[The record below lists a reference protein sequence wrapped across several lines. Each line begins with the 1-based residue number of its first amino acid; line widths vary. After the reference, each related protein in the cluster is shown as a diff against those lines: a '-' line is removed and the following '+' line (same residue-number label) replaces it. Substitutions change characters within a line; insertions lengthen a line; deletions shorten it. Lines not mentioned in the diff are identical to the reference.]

1 MTRES
6 NVEELKQEKNKILNE
21 INGLQ
26 EKIDPTAQRLLSLL
40 ETLKALEKQHSEFQ
54 LHCTLHNSK
63 LQSKINELEE
73 VEQNT
78 KVGKLSNSL
87 DHSLS
92 DSNERLDSVKK
103 ELASKLRAIMSL
115 KRSLDSVPSQAELI
129 QYELRLSELNTHIQG
144 KHCQTQKY
152 YATFN
157 TLLEIKELMLKETS
171 LLNSISSQFQNA
183 ITSPAGREKLIS
195 SMEGILQGTQQKLEK
210 VQLALESEM
219 EVREIRKAKY
229 VSTISEQRKCN
240 SLLKTLQVERAK
252 NERLCQQTSESAPS
266 GMREKL

>member
-40 ETLKALEKQHSEFQ
+40 ETLKALEKQHSE
-54 LHCTLHNSK
+54 LHCTLRNSK

-78 KVGKLSNSL
+78 KEGKLSNSF

-219 EVREIRKAKY
+219 EVREIRKAKF

-240 SLLKTLQVERAK
+240 ALLKTLQVERAK
-252 NERLCQQTSESAPS
+252 NESLCQQTSESAPS
-266 GMREKL
+266 GVQEKL

>member
-78 KVGKLSNSL
+78 KEGKLSNSL

-92 DSNERLDSVKK
+92 DSNERLDSAKK

-171 LLNSISSQFQNA
+171 LLNSISSQVGRNLFLPWREFCRELNRNWKKYNLHWNQRWKFVKFARPSMFQLFLN
-183 ITSPAGREKLIS
+183 K
-195 SMEGILQGTQQKLEK
+195 
-210 VQLALESEM
+210 
-219 EVREIRKAKY
+219 
-229 VSTISEQRKCN
+229 
-240 SLLKTLQVERAK
+240 
-252 NERLCQQTSESAPS
+252 ESAIPF
-266 GMREKL
+266 

>member
-1 MTRES
+1 MSFSIVVARVKVGASKLKLTVHGRRS
-6 NVEELKQEKNKILNE
+6 FIPTAAGSSRIKLGPQVLKFLKQAMERK
-21 INGLQ
+21 G
-26 EKIDPTAQRLLSLL
+26 LLSLL

-78 KVGKLSNSL
+78 KEGKLSNSL

-92 DSNERLDSVKK
+92 DSSERLDSVKK
-103 ELASKLRAIMSL
+103 ELASMLRVIMSL

-129 QYELRLSELNTHIQG
+129 QYELRLISELNTHIQG

-183 ITSPAGREKLIS
+183 ITSPAGRETQNIS
-195 SMEGILQGTQQKLEK
+195 KKRKKVDLQFIFF
-210 VQLALESEM
+210 QLLAS
-219 EVREIRKAKY
+219 
-229 VSTISEQRKCN
+229 
-240 SLLKTLQVERAK
+240 TLQLTTPKGAFYI
-252 NERLCQQTSESAPS
+252 A
-266 GMREKL
+266 